1 MKRLLRGHL
10 DWRLMLMLLPARR
23 FTPAEL
29 ARAVPGRPSAA
40 LVLAVLFNVLV
51 GAGVLLWPV
60 WLQQP
65 WPLHL
70 VEVCYGAVLLPAV
83 WAVWHDPSCRAGRWA
98 YYGAPL
104 LVALCFGLAAGWRH
118 GAGLLSAQALAP
130 ALAVGTLFGIGS
142 LGLWF
147 TITLRHQYV
156 VQRLAEL
163 DERDRAVDM
172 ARQLGSAQIQPHF
185 LFNTLASVQHWVATG
200 DARAAPMLDA
210 LTAYL
215 RATLPLFDQ
224 PWLALGRELEAAR
237 RYLEVM
243 QLRLGERLRFE
254 IDADPTLL
262 DQPLPPGLLL
272 TLVENA
278 VEHGVSPQ
286 LHGGTVRIVLH
297 RDGQGLCLSVQD
309 DGPGLPAQPPPH
321 AAGSPAS
328 LGLQNSRARLAQ
340 AFGHLARL
348 DLANLPG
355 GGCRANLHF
364 PWRPA
369 AA

>member
-10 DWRLMLMLLPARR
+10 DWRLMLMFLPARR

-60 WLQQP
+60 WPQQP

-70 VEVCYGAVLLPAV
+70 VEACYGAILLPAV
-83 WAVWHDPSCRAGRWA
+83 WAVWHDPSCRAGRWG

-104 LVALCFGLAAGWRH
+104 LVAVCFGLATGWQH
-118 GAGLLSAQALAP
+118 GAGLISAQALAP

-200 DARAAPMLDA
+200 DARAAPLLDA

-215 RATLPLFDQ
+215 RATLPLFEQ
-224 PWLALGRELEAAR
+224 PWLAVGQELDAAR

-243 QLRLGERLRFE
+243 QLRLGERLRFQ
-254 IDADPTLL
+254 INADPALL
-262 DQPLPPGLLL
+262 DQRLPPGLLL

-278 VEHGVSPQ
+278 LEHGVSPQ
-286 LHGGTVRIVLH
+286 LQGGSIHIELRRDAQGVCLAVL
-297 RDGQGLCLSVQD
+297 DN
-309 DGPGLPAQPPPH
+309 GPGLPPEATTQGP
-321 AAGSPAS
+321 ATPAS
-328 LGLQNSRARLAQ
+328 LGLHNTRTRLQQAFGGLARLA
-340 AFGHLARL
+340 L
-348 DLANLPG
+348 DNRRE
-355 GGCRANLHF
+355 GGCRAALCF
-364 PWRPA
+364 PWRPVA
-369 AA
+369 A